1 MGDSAY
7 CFKAQYIHKRKR
19 ESGIMQNVIIVSQ
32 VQSYLIVSLKEWFE
46 RADYEVITVKADIDA
61 INQIDEQIGIF
72 LLYVDEKMVEELQVL
87 NYIKDR
93 AAEEDIPLFAI
104 GAADELAA
112 IEKVV
117 TKNLIRQEFQRP
129 INVSEVVS
137 SITGYEKKYGR
148 QNKKKILV
156 VDDSGTMLRNVKGW
170 LEESYQVTL
179 ANSGAMAIKYLSTN
193 RPDLV
198 LLDYEMP
205 IVDGKQVL
213 EMIRSEHDFADI
225 PVMMLTNKGDKATI
239 MQVMA
244 LKPQGYLLKSMEPSQ
259 IVKAIDNFFEEIKR
273 KELLGM

>member
-1 MGDSAY
+1 
-7 CFKAQYIHKRKR
+7 
-19 ESGIMQNVIIVSQ
+19 MQNVVIVSQ
-32 VQSYLIVSLKEWFE
+32 IQSYLIVSLKDWFE
-46 RADYEVITVKADIDA
+46 RAEYEVITVKADIDA
-61 INQIDEQIGIF
+61 INQIDEPIGII
-72 LLYVDEKMVEELQVL
+72 LLYVDEKMGEELQAL
-87 NYIKDR
+87 NYIKDK
-93 AAEEDIPLFAI
+93 ASEEDIPIFAI
-104 GAADELAA
+104 GDIDELATV
-112 IEKVV
+112 EKVI
-117 TKNLIRQEFQRP
+117 TKNLIRQKFQRP
-129 INVSEVVS
+129 INVSEVVTT
-137 SITGYEKKYGR
+137 ITGYEKKYGK

-225 PVMMLTNKGDKATI
+225 PVIFLTNKGDKETI

-259 IVKAIDNFFEEIKR
+259 IIKSIDDFFEEVKR

>member
-1 MGDSAY
+1 
-7 CFKAQYIHKRKR
+7 
-19 ESGIMQNVIIVSQ
+19 MQNVVIVSQ
-32 VQSYLIVSLKEWFE
+32 IQSYLIVSLKDWFE
-46 RADYEVITVKADIDA
+46 RAEYEVITVKADIDA
-61 INQIDEQIGIF
+61 INQIDEPIGII
-72 LLYVDEKMVEELQVL
+72 LLYVDEKMGEELQAL
-87 NYIKDR
+87 NYIKDK
-93 AAEEDIPLFAI
+93 ASEEDIPIFAI
-104 GAADELAA
+104 GDIDELATV
-112 IEKVV
+112 EKII
-117 TKNLIRQEFQRP
+117 TKNLIRQKFQRP
-129 INVSEVVS
+129 INVSEVVTT
-137 SITGYEKKYGR
+137 ITGYEKKYGK

-225 PVMMLTNKGDKATI
+225 PVIFLTNKGDKETI

-259 IVKAIDNFFEEIKR
+259 IIKSIDDFFEEVKR